1 MSFRFRCILVYEICT
16 TASSPTTPSL
26 LPRQTIS
33 LASEL
38 WDFQLAQDGAL
49 WTVERGEEDEVG
61 KMRVYRCSQEEE
73 DVRFVEDEEMAA
85 KLGSTK
91 VAELMEGRFE
101 SISQLIYC
109 LLLFKM
115 RFLDCK
121 GCSDNVEELYKHWFD
136 NVKEYMERK
145 EERMSQK
152 KAKRE

>member
-1 MSFRFRCILVYEICT
+1 M
-16 TASSPTTPSL
+16 
-26 LPRQTIS
+26 
-33 LASEL
+33 
-38 WDFQLAQDGAL
+38 
-49 WTVERGEEDEVG
+49 G